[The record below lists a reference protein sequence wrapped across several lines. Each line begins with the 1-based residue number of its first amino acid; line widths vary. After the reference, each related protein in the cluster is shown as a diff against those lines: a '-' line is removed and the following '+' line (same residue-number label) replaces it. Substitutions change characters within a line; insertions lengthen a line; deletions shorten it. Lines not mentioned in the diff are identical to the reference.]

1 MVLEFNWQ
9 KIRTPVKNLWSN
21 FFVECNRSVRVSN
34 WSSTYK
40 IPNKIDHY
48 GGVEAGVTL
57 RPLFFKGFLGKPLGE
72 IPHYSRSIIRADWH
86 SNQSNDGYVRIL
98 KLATYIYIVDR
109 TLNNRD

>member
-1 MVLEFNWQ
+1 MLEYQ
-9 KIRTPVKNLWSN
+9 TDQVRTRWD
-21 FFVECNRSVRVSN
+21 VS
-34 WSSTYK
+34 

-72 IPHYSRSIIRADWH
+72 TPHYSRSIIRADWH

-109 TLNNRD
+109 TLNNRDEEGIHQKIE